1 MLKQDTGASEEKLGD
16 EAGDFLMAVLGLSC
30 CELTPMLLSFP
41 GISRSDPAIGNR
53 SAIDS
58 GLALTSFSR
67 AYGKGQDGKGKSV
80 SN

>member
-1 MLKQDTGASEEKLGD
+1 MLGQDTGAGEERLGN
-16 EAGDFLMAVLGLSC
+16 EAGDFFMAVLGLSC

-41 GISRSDPAIGNR
+41 GFGRSDPAIGNR

-67 AYGKGQDGKGKSV
+67 A
-80 SN
+80 